1 MSRLWK
7 VLPLADWVVH
17 GKQRQ
22 HVGDA
27 IQSEGVQDVGQVRQ
41 RQIGGRG
48 AAVDAA
54 DVQVGVAVGGGVVD
68 AGVVDGHADHRV
80 EEDDV
85 VVPS

>member
-1 MSRLWK
+1 MSRLRK

-41 RQIGGRG
+41 RQIGGRR